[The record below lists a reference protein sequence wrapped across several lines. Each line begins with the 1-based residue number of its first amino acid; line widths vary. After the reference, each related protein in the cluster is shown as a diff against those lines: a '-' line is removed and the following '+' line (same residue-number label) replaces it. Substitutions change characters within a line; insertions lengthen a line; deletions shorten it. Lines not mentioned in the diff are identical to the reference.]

1 MSFFRR
7 KKEKSRYGWFGDYK
21 SWEELTAATGGYEA
35 GSILDVTRDALLK
48 VKNGEAVYERD
59 SVLFD
64 RKEYPYS
71 VISALLYAAIE
82 CGNELNVLD
91 FGGSLG
97 STYYQVRDLI
107 PTTVKLHWSVVE
119 QQNYVR
125 CGQEL
130 FEDETL
136 RFHFSIA
143 ESMSQRKANVL
154 LLSSVLQY
162 LEKPHELLEDVIA
175 LGFDYI
181 LIDRTAFLLED
192 RPDRLTLQI
201 VPPEIYEAR
210 YPAWFFNEK
219 HLLRHFTDYEIKTEF
234 DSFVR
239 GEQEMEIDHIKAAYD
254 KGFFLIRK

>member
-1 MSFFRR
+1 MSFFKR
-7 KKEKSRYGWFGDYK
+7 KKEKNKYGWFGDYDD
-21 SWEELTAATGGYEA
+21 WEALASLAGGYEA
-35 GSILDVTRDALLK
+35 DTILNVTKASLLK

-64 RKEYPYS
+64 KKEYPYS

-97 STYYQVRDLI
+97 STYYQVKDLI
-107 PTTVKLHWSVVE
+107 PASVKLNWSVVE
-119 QQNYVR
+119 QEKYVQ
-125 CGQEL
+125 CGQET
-130 FEDETL
+130 FADDTL
-136 RFHFSIA
+136 QFHFTIA
-143 ESMSQRKANVL
+143 ESMAARKPDVL
-154 LLSSVLQY
+154 LLSSVIQY
-162 LEKPHELLEDVIA
+162 LPKPHDFLKEITA
-175 LGFDYI
+175 LGIKYV
-181 LIDRTAFLLED
+181 LIDRTAFLREE

-219 HLLRHFTDYEIKTEF
+219 QLMRHFGDYEIKMEF
-234 DSFVR
+234 ESFVQ
-239 GEQEMEIDHIKAAYD
+239 GEQDMEIDSVKAAYD